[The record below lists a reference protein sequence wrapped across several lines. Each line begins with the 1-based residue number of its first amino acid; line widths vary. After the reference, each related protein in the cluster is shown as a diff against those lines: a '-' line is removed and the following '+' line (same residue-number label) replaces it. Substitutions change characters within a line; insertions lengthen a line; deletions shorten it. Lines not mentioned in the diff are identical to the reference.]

1 MKHGLYL
8 LLLLASLTTLS
19 NEVKNSIVALVN
31 EKIITSQSIQLKLD
45 KSNTFDEKLII
56 LNEKIDLV
64 LQKELI
70 DKMSLNASVQE
81 IKDALEHIANKND
94 LSLNQITQLPN
105 YQSIFLDISNTL
117 SIMNLKNSITKDLK
131 FITTDEELNVHCSNK
146 DKNQLIKQI
155 KIAEIIISSI
165 GNSELNKDQEKDIKK
180 FLLKLSD
187 HIIKGASFQT
197 IAKLH
202 SQDPSY
208 FNGGLS
214 GWKNINNATLMEID
228 KLQKNEVSKIFKGN
242 NGWTIATKI
251 NERYIDA
258 NLEDCKKELNT
269 LKAEKYYLS
278 YLKNYRDEAEIK
290 IFIDEL

>member
-19 NEVKNSIVALVN
+19 NEVENSIVALVN

-131 FITTDEELNVHCSNK
+131 FITTDEELNIHCSNK

-165 GNSELNKDQEKDIKK
+165 GNSELNKDQDKDIKK

-269 LKAEKYYLS
+269 LKAEKYYLN
-278 YLKNYRDEAEIK
+278 YLKSYRDEAEIN

>member
-19 NEVKNSIVALVN
+19 NEVENSIVALVN

-131 FITTDEELNVHCSNK
+131 FIITDEELNIHCSNK

-165 GNSELNKDQEKDIKK
+165 GNSELNKDQDKDIKK

-258 NLEDCKKELNT
+258 NLEECKKELNT

>member
-19 NEVKNSIVALVN
+19 NEVENSIVALVN

-117 SIMNLKNSITKDLK
+117 SIMNLKNLITKDLK
-131 FITTDEELNVHCSNK
+131 FITTDEELTIHCSNK

-165 GNSELNKDQEKDIKK
+165 GNSELNKDQDKDIKK

>member
-19 NEVKNSIVALVN
+19 NEVENSIVALVN

-131 FITTDEELNVHCSNK
+131 FITTNEELNIHCSNK

-165 GNSELNKDQEKDIKK
+165 GNSELNKDQDKDIKK

-214 GWKNINNATLMEID
+214 GWKNINTATLMEID

-251 NERYIDA
+251 NERYIHA
-258 NLEDCKKELNT
+258 NLEECKKELNT
-269 LKAEKYYLS
+269 LKAEKYYLNF
-278 YLKNYRDEAEIK
+278 LKSYRDEAEIK

>member
-19 NEVKNSIVALVN
+19 NEVENSIVASVN

-94 LSLNQITQLPN
+94 LSLNQITQLPS

-131 FITTDEELNVHCSNK
+131 FITTNEELNIHCSNK

-155 KIAEIIISSI
+155 KIAEIIISST
-165 GNSELNKDQEKDIKK
+165 GNSELNKDQDKDIKK

-202 SQDPSY
+202 SQDPGY

-258 NLEDCKKELNT
+258 NLEECKKELNT

>member
-131 FITTDEELNVHCSNK
+131 FITTDEELNIHCSNK

-251 NERYIDA
+251 NERYIHA
-258 NLEDCKKELNT
+258 NLEECKKELNT
-269 LKAEKYYLS
+269 LKAEKYYLN
-278 YLKNYRDEAEIK
+278 YLKSYRDEAEIK

>member
-19 NEVKNSIVALVN
+19 NEVENSIVALVN

-131 FITTDEELNVHCSNK
+131 FITTDEELNIHCSNK

-165 GNSELNKDQEKDIKK
+165 GNSELNKDQDKDIKK

-258 NLEDCKKELNT
+258 NVEQCKKELNT
-269 LKAEKYYLS
+269 LKAEKYYLN
-278 YLKNYRDEAEIK
+278 YLKSYRDKADIK
-290 IFIDEL
+290 IFADEL

>member
-19 NEVKNSIVALVN
+19 NEVENSIVALVN

-131 FITTDEELNVHCSNK
+131 FITTDEELNIHCSNK

-165 GNSELNKDQEKDIKK
+165 GNSELNKDQDKDIKK

-202 SQDPSY
+202 SQDPGY

-251 NERYIDA
+251 NERYIHA
-258 NLEDCKKELNT
+258 NLEECKKELNT

>member
-19 NEVKNSIVALVN
+19 NEVENSIVALVN

-202 SQDPSY
+202 SQDPGY

-258 NLEDCKKELNT
+258 NLEECKKELNT

>member
-19 NEVKNSIVALVN
+19 NEVENSIVALVN

-131 FITTDEELNVHCSNK
+131 FITTNEELNIHCSNK

-155 KIAEIIISSI
+155 KIAEIIISST
-165 GNSELNKDQEKDIKK
+165 GNSELNKDQDKDIKK

-202 SQDPSY
+202 SQDPGY

-251 NERYIDA
+251 NERYIHA
-258 NLEDCKKELNT
+258 NLEECKKELNT
-269 LKAEKYYLS
+269 LKAEKYYLNF
-278 YLKNYRDEAEIK
+278 LKSYRDEAEIK

>member
-1 MKHGLYL
+1 MKHGLYI

-19 NEVKNSIVALVN
+19 NEVENSIVALVN

-131 FITTDEELNVHCSNK
+131 FITTDEELNIHCSNK

-165 GNSELNKDQEKDIKK
+165 GNSESNKDQDKDIKK

-202 SQDPSY
+202 SQDPGY

-258 NLEDCKKELNT
+258 NLEECKKELNT

>member
-1 MKHGLYL
+1 M
-8 LLLLASLTTLS
+8 
-19 NEVKNSIVALVN
+19 
-31 EKIITSQSIQLKLD
+31 
-45 KSNTFDEKLII
+45 
-56 LNEKIDLV
+56 
-64 LQKELI
+64 
-70 DKMSLNASVQE
+70 QE

-165 GNSELNKDQEKDIKK
+165 GNSELNKDQDKDIKK

-214 GWKNINNATLMEID
+214 GWKNINNATLKEID

-251 NERYIDA
+251 NERYIDT
-258 NLEDCKKELNT
+258 NVEECKKELNT
-269 LKAEKYYLS
+269 LKAEKYYLN
-278 YLKNYRDEAEIK
+278 YLKSYRDEAEIK

>member
-19 NEVKNSIVALVN
+19 NEVENSIVALVN

-105 YQSIFLDISNTL
+105 YQSILLDISNTL

-131 FITTDEELNVHCSNK
+131 FITTNEELNIHCSNK

-165 GNSELNKDQEKDIKK
+165 GNSELNKDQDKDIKK

-258 NLEDCKKELNT
+258 NLEECKKELNT
-269 LKAEKYYLS
+269 LKAEKYYLN
-278 YLKNYRDEAEIK
+278 YLKSYRDEAEIK

>member
-1 MKHGLYL
+1 MKHGLYI

-19 NEVKNSIVALVN
+19 NEVENSIVALVN

-70 DKMSLNASVQE
+70 DKTSLNASVQE

-94 LSLNQITQLPN
+94 LSLNQLTQLPN

-165 GNSELNKDQEKDIKK
+165 GNSELNKDQDKDIKK

-251 NERYIDA
+251 NERYIDT
-258 NLEDCKKELNT
+258 NVEECKKELNT
-269 LKAEKYYLS
+269 LKAEKYYLN
-278 YLKNYRDEAEIK
+278 YLKSYRDEAEIK

>member
-131 FITTDEELNVHCSNK
+131 FITTDEELNIHCSNK

-202 SQDPSY
+202 SQDPGY

-258 NLEDCKKELNT
+258 NLEECKKELNT

>member
-131 FITTDEELNVHCSNK
+131 FITTDEELNIHCSNK

-165 GNSELNKDQEKDIKK
+165 GNSESNKDQDKDIKK

-258 NLEDCKKELNT
+258 NLEECKKELNT

>member
-19 NEVKNSIVALVN
+19 NEVENSIVALVN

-70 DKMSLNASVQE
+70 DKTSLNASVQE

-94 LSLNQITQLPN
+94 LSLNQLTQLPN

-131 FITTDEELNVHCSNK
+131 FITTDEELNIHCSNK

-155 KIAEIIISSI
+155 KIAEIIISST
-165 GNSELNKDQEKDIKK
+165 GNSELNKDQDKDIKK

-214 GWKNINNATLMEID
+214 GWKNINNATLKEID

-258 NLEDCKKELNT
+258 NLEECKKELNT
-269 LKAEKYYLS
+269 LKAEKYYLNF
-278 YLKNYRDEAEIK
+278 LKSYRDEAEIK

>member
-81 IKDALEHIANKND
+81 IKDALEHIASKND

-117 SIMNLKNSITKDLK
+117 SIMNLKNLITKDLK
-131 FITTDEELNVHCSNK
+131 FITTDEELNIHCSNK

-155 KIAEIIISSI
+155 KIAEIIISST
-165 GNSELNKDQEKDIKK
+165 GNSELNKDQDKDIKK

-251 NERYIDA
+251 NERYIDV
-258 NLEDCKKELNT
+258 NLEECKKELNT
-269 LKAEKYYLS
+269 LKAEKYYLN
-278 YLKNYRDEAEIK
+278 YLKSYRDEAEIN

>member
-1 MKHGLYL
+1 MRCGLFISL
-8 LLLLASLTTLS
+8 LLVSLISIGKDT
-19 NEVKNSIVALVN
+19 KNSIVALVN
-31 EKIITSQSIQLKLD
+31 NNIITSQSIQSRLD
-45 KSNTFDEKLII
+45 ESITVDEKILV

-131 FITTDEELNVHCSNK
+131 FITTDEELNIHCSNK

-165 GNSELNKDQEKDIKK
+165 GNSESNKDQDKDIKK

-202 SQDPSY
+202 SQDPGY

-214 GWKNINNATLMEID
+214 GWKNINTATLMEID

-258 NLEDCKKELNT
+258 NLEECKKELNT
-269 LKAEKYYLS
+269 LKAEKYYLN
-278 YLKNYRDEAEIK
+278 YLKNYRDKADIK
-290 IFIDEL
+290 IYADEL

>member
-19 NEVKNSIVALVN
+19 NEVENSIVALVN

-131 FITTDEELNVHCSNK
+131 FITTDEELNIHCSNK

-165 GNSELNKDQEKDIKK
+165 GNSESNKDQDKDIKK

-214 GWKNINNATLMEID
+214 GWKNINTATLMEID

-251 NERYIDA
+251 NERYIDV
-258 NLEDCKKELNT
+258 NLEECKKELNT

>member
-19 NEVKNSIVALVN
+19 NEVENSIVALVN

-131 FITTDEELNVHCSNK
+131 FITTDEELNIHCSNK

-202 SQDPSY
+202 SQDPGY

-258 NLEDCKKELNT
+258 NLEECKKELNT

>member
-19 NEVKNSIVALVN
+19 NEVENSIVALVN

-131 FITTDEELNVHCSNK
+131 FITTDEELNIHCSNK

-202 SQDPSY
+202 SQDPGY

-251 NERYIDA
+251 NERYIDV
-258 NLEDCKKELNT
+258 NLEECKKELNT

>member
-19 NEVKNSIVALVN
+19 NEVENSIVALVN

-70 DKMSLNASVQE
+70 DKMGLNASVQE
-81 IKDALEHIANKND
+81 IKDALEHIASKND

-105 YQSIFLDISNTL
+105 YQSIFLDISSTL
-117 SIMNLKNSITKDLK
+117 SIMNLKNLITKDLK
-131 FITTDEELNVHCSNK
+131 FITTDEELNIHCSNK

-165 GNSELNKDQEKDIKK
+165 GNSELNKDQDKDIKK

-202 SQDPSY
+202 SQDPGY

-251 NERYIDA
+251 NERYIDT
-258 NLEDCKKELNT
+258 NVEECKKELNT
-269 LKAEKYYLS
+269 LKAEKYYLN
-278 YLKNYRDEAEIK
+278 YLKSYRDEAEIK